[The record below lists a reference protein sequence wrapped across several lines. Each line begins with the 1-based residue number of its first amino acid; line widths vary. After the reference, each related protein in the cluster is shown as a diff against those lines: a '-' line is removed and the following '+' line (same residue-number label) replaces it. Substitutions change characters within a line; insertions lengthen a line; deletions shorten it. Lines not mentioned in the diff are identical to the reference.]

1 MTVILRIIFENP
13 ENPIEK
19 FIENKNLLIK
29 LKSRI
34 RRIGY
39 RKFLTNI
46 EWNILNL
53 TCRVIRDKIR
63 SLLLKNKIKNILEK
77 VISNVLTRRE
87 RKILNYIN
95 NLKNIYKNLIEKVEG
110 AIKNIYNKIINDWEY
125 LYQKAINLVSGED
138 IGAYIKY

>member
-19 FIENKNLLIK
+19 LIENKNLLIK

-46 EWNILNL
+46 EWNMLNL
-53 TCRVIRDKIR
+53 TCRVIKDKIR
-63 SLLLKNKIKNILEK
+63 SPLLKNKIKNILEK

-95 NLKNIYKNLIEKVEG
+95 NLKNIYKNLIGKMEG

-125 LYQKAINLVSGED
+125 LYQKAINLVSGEA